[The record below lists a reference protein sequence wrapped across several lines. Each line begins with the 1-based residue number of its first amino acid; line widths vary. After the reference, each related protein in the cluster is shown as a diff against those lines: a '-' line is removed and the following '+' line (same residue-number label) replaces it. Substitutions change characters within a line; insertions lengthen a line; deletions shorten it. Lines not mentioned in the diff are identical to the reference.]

1 LRSGAILAY
10 AMERGCVRCVQRER
24 RFRLEMYYTVS
35 VRCWTWRRTKGKAR
49 KIGNKKRRNADERRE

>member
-1 LRSGAILAY
+1 MLW
-10 AMERGCVRCVQRER
+10 RGVVFGVFRGR

-35 VRCWTWRRTKGKAR
+35 VRYWTWRCTKGKAR